1 MIARRDVV
9 HGVACG
15 LGAPAILT
23 ALGAS
28 AAAQTPVIFKGK
40 LTQGGLIFAKAPP
53 GIRAA
58 LDGRQLRVTP
68 DGRFVFGFGRD
79 HAKQASLT
87 LVDADGT
94 RETRGLVVAPRK
106 FDIQKIT
113 GLPPRMVEPDPKDL
127 ERIKADSEAIA
138 RSRARDSA
146 EPGWSMDWIWPVTG
160 RISGV
165 FGSQRI
171 LNGQPRRP
179 HFGVDVA
186 MPTGTPIVSPADGV
200 VSLANPDMYFT
211 GGTIILDHGHGVG
224 SLYAHLSSLEV
235 RDEQR
240 VKKGEM
246 IGRIGATGRVTG
258 PHLHWGM
265 TWYTTNVDPA
275 LVVPPMPTP

>member
-1 MIARRDVV
+1 MIARRVLL
-9 HGVACG
+9 GGIGSG
-15 LGAPAILT
+15 LGAPAIL
-23 ALGAS
+23 AAIGGS
-28 AAAQTPVIFKGK
+28 AAAQTRVVFKGK
-40 LTQGGLIFAKAPP
+40 LTQGGLVFAKAPA
-53 GIRAA
+53 GIQAA

-79 HAKQASLT
+79 HAKPAA
-87 LVDADGT
+87 LVLAYADGT
-94 RETRGLVVAPRK
+94 RETRSLVVEPRK

-138 RSRARDSA
+138 RARTRDSA
-146 EPGWSMDWIWPVTG
+146 EPGWSTEWVWPVTG

-186 MPTGTPIVSPADGV
+186 MPTGTPIVAPADAV

-265 TWYTTNVDPA
+265 TWYATNVDPA
-275 LVVPPMPTP
+275 LVVPPMPAP